1 MTYDPH
7 DPPGGFDILGLPAAE
22 GNAGHVPAG
31 GFEDPS
37 RHIRSCIRRGDA
49 GECPGHIPNVL
60 LPSVCIY
67 CDREITADGELL
79 PEKLAVAA

>member
-7 DPPGGFDILGLPAAE
+7 NPPGGFDILGLPAE
-22 GNAGHVPAG
+22 IGNCGSTPAG
-31 GFEDPS
+31 GFQDGS
-37 RHIRSCIRRGDA
+37 AHIRSCIRKGDR

-67 CDREITADGELL
+67 CDREIDKDGNLL
-79 PEKLAVAA
+79 PSPERVAA